1 MWSAS
6 GLAACEDPPPVVDST
21 LTISPDRATR
31 VLIGVD
37 GSIRQVVLELLSQA
51 RELHFELTVVDATET
66 AVVAAGSEFD
76 VLLLDPGLLTVDR
89 GDPNHIQPLIAI
101 NLDPNLDTPQLRAF
115 GADDAIGPDELD
127 SRILERTIRHT
138 VDMARMRTSLRDA
151 YSDYDELTSLPSRR
165 ILAGRI
171 EQAIGRARTEP
182 GFRFAVLF
190 LNIDGFKV
198 LNESIGI
205 EAANRVLVLLAVRVR
220 RCVDEAQL
228 VCRYGGDEFAILL
241 ENMPDFAEADAV
253 AESIHRALRRPV
265 ELDDQPITVTVSVGI
280 ANGSPKYDRAYEVLS
295 DANAACNR
303 AKRGGKSQSST
314 FHAGMRVEAYNTLRM
329 QNELRRAIER
339 REFEVYYQPIVSL
352 KTYELS
358 GFEALIRWNH
368 PKRGVVGP
376 VEFIRLAEDAKLIIP
391 IGDFVL
397 RQSCAQMAAWHA
409 QYPES
414 NDISISVNLS
424 GRQLSAPN
432 LLDRIREVLDAT
444 NLDPACLK
452 LELTES
458 TLIDEEDNVTRLLG
472 SLRDLGIKLYIDD
485 FGTGYSSLS
494 YLHRFAI
501 DGLKIDKSFVDM
513 LGRDSRK
520 AAIVPSIVGLA
531 HNLDM
536 GVVAEGVETRE
547 QAYMLSM
554 LECGEGQGYLFSRPV
569 PAPQAA
575 GLIERRVLL
584 VMTEPPVLSPRTR

>member
-1 MWSAS
+1 M
-6 GLAACEDPPPVVDST
+6 VDST
-21 LTISPDRATR
+21 LTIPTDRATR
-31 VLIGVD
+31 VLIGID
-37 GSIRQVVLELLSQA
+37 ASIRQQVLSLLSQA
-51 RELHFELTVVDATET
+51 RELRFALTVVEPTE
-66 AVVAAGSEFD
+66 AALLAAGSEFD
-76 VLLLDPGLLTVDR
+76 VLLLDPGLLGLDR
-89 GDPNHIQPLIAI
+89 GDPNHDQPLIAI
-101 NLDPNLDTPQLRAF
+101 NPDPKLDTSMLRNV
-115 GADDAIGPDELD
+115 GADDALGPDDLD
-127 SRILERTIRHT
+127 ARLIERTIRH
-138 VDMARMRTSLRDA
+138 VVEMARIRTALREA
-151 YSDYDELTSLPSRR
+151 YADYDELTSLPSRR
-165 ILAGRI
+165 ILAGRL

-182 GFRFAVLF
+182 SFRFSVLF
-190 LNIDGFKV
+190 LNIDTFKV

-205 EAANRVLVLLAVRVR
+205 EAANRVLVQLATRVR

-241 ENMPDFAEADAV
+241 ENMPDFAEADVV
-253 AESIHRALRRPV
+253 ADAIHRALRRPF
-265 ELDDQPITVTVSVGI
+265 ELDDQPITVTVSIGI
-280 ANGSPKYDRAYEVLS
+280 ANGSPKYERAYEVLS

-303 AKRGGKSQSST
+303 AKRHGKSQSST

-352 KTYELS
+352 KTCKLT

-397 RQSCAQMAAWHA
+397 RQACAQMAAWHA
-409 QYPES
+409 QYPDAQDVS
-414 NDISISVNLS
+414 ISINLS
-424 GRQLSAPN
+424 GHQLSAPN

-444 NLDPACLK
+444 SLDPTCLK

-513 LGRDSRK
+513 VGRDDRK

-531 HNLDM
+531 HNLEM

-547 QAYMLSM
+547 QAYMLSVIDCA
-554 LECGEGQGYLFSRPV
+554 EAQGYLFSRPV

-575 GLIERRVLL
+575 SLIERRILL
-584 VMTEPPVLSPRTR
+584 VYD

>member
-1 MWSAS
+1 M
-6 GLAACEDPPPVVDST
+6 VDSSFT
-21 LTISPDRATR
+21 TSTDRPTR

-37 GSIRQVVLELLSQA
+37 VSVRQRVLELLGQA
-51 RELHFELTVVDATET
+51 RELKCLYTVVDSTEEG
-66 AVVAAGSEFD
+66 VLGAGAEFD
-76 VLLLDPGLLTVDR
+76 VLLLDPGLLSIDR
-89 GDPNHIQPLIAI
+89 GDPNHVQPLIAI
-101 NLDPNLDTPQLRAF
+101 NLDPTIDTVQLRAF
-115 GADDAIGPDELD
+115 GADDALGPDELD
-127 SRILERTIRHT
+127 ARLLERTIRHAIE
-138 VDMARMRTSLRDA
+138 MARMRTALREA

-165 ILAGRI
+165 ILAGRL

-182 GFRFAVLF
+182 GFRFSVLF

-205 EAANRVLVLLAVRVR
+205 EAANRVLVQLANRVR
-220 RCVDEAQL
+220 RCVDEVQL
-228 VCRYGGDEFAILL
+228 LCRYGGDEFAILL
-241 ENMPDFAEADAV
+241 ENITDFQEADSV
-253 AESIHRALRRPV
+253 ADAIHRALRRPF
-265 ELDDQPITVTVSVGI
+265 ELEEQQLNVTVSIGI
-280 ANGSPKYDRAYEVLS
+280 ANGGPRYERAYEVLS

-303 AKRGGKSQSST
+303 AKRHGRSQSST

-339 REFEVYYQPIVSL
+339 REFEVYYQPMVSL
-352 KTYELS
+352 RTGMLS

-376 VEFIRLAEDAKLIIP
+376 VEFIRLAEDARLIIP
-391 IGDFVL
+391 IGEFVL
-397 RQSCAQMAAWHA
+397 RQACSQMAAWHA
-409 QYPES
+409 QYPGSENVS
-414 NDISISVNLS
+414 ISINLS
-424 GRQLSAPN
+424 GHQLGAPN

-444 NLDPACLK
+444 SLDPACLK

-513 LGRDSRK
+513 VGRDDRK

-531 HNLDM
+531 HNLEM

-547 QAYMLSM
+547 QAYALKMI
-554 LECGEGQGYLFSRPV
+554 ECAEAQGYLFSRPV

-575 GLIERRVLL
+575 ALIERGRLL
-584 VMTEPPVLSPRTR
+584 VFDP